1 MDSSPEA
8 KQTNKQ
14 TVHSVYKLCAIYAMR
29 LSISHFSLQ
38 IFPILQN
45 VVTTLVWRSLCLDD
59 GGKGPAGGGRG
70 VRGVGQVGWASRGDG
85 CRVHQV

>member
-1 MDSSPEA
+1 MRNLCHALIYLSF
-8 KQTNKQ
+8 QFTN
-14 TVHSVYKLCAIYAMR
+14 L
-29 LSISHFSLQ
+29 
-38 IFPILQN
+38 LQN

-85 CRVHQV
+85 CRVHRV